1 MPVANRLPH
10 QLERFQIL
18 RLLLRS
24 KLRKQRTAAR
34 NSENQPA
41 ENHVFVPTIALFI
54 MPSLT
59 WDQAEDIA
67 LALIE
72 EHPGVDPLTVRFTDL
87 HKWIVALPD
96 FKDDPA
102 KSNEGKLEAIQMA
115 WHEEFTDTQ

>member
-1 MPVANRLPH
+1 MPA
-10 QLERFQIL
+10 
-18 RLLLRS
+18 
-24 KLRKQRTAAR
+24 
-34 NSENQPA
+34 
-41 ENHVFVPTIALFI
+41 
-54 MPSLT
+54 LT

-115 WHEEFTDTQ
+115 WHEEFTDNQ